1 MTSKSETTPLVG
13 STGENPSYYFLQRTE
28 SMMKSTDNM
37 EAEGEVVEMQPNGA
51 TGGEFDSRPVKTGG
65 RARTPKKKATFWGA
79 TLKPPSG
86 RIGQS
91 GGAARGG
98 SPSKRISGAILRQR
112 QGAIKVEETDLEPIA
127 FTSHPLDDAPWWRK
141 TAIILKR
148 AVHPTGVERE
158 YRGAHRRPRSGR
170 NPSSQSRSQS
180 WRCAGRS
187 RRSGSYRRGTVPCR

>member
-112 QGAIKVEETDLEPIA
+112 QGAIKVEPKVFFANERTFLAWLHCSVLLAGASIAVMAFAEADVLSQLYGVILLPVAIA
-127 FTSHPLDDAPWWRK
+127 FLAYSMLQCECAATASFPSLDAN
-141 TAIILKR
+141 ISN
-148 AVHPTGVERE
+148 
-158 YRGAHRRPRSGR
+158 RS
-170 NPSSQSRSQS
+170 
-180 WRCAGRS
+180 
-187 RRSGSYRRGTVPCR
+187 SGT